1 MEEGDGERS
10 EALKSALLLL
20 PEYEK
25 YIGKYASSFNI
36 ETSPS
41 GTDWVQIASLTTG

>member
-1 MEEGDGERS
+1 MEDGDGEQS

-25 YIGKYASSFNI
+25 YGKYASSFNI

-41 GTDWVQIASLTTG
+41 RTDWVQITSLTTG